1 MKDPLAIAL
10 KLSTIGVTPSDSER
24 VRPAHTM
31 TPDEALARAAQQG
44 QEEALLALIER
55 HHGPLLGYLYRLT
68 GGDRALADEIVQ
80 DAFERMLVALHQ
92 YRYPRPFKPWL
103 YAIALNRARDHY
115 KRADTRH
122 AVDQAEDAWERLPAD
137 DMTRGPEAQ
146 ALATALRSD
155 VAAALRA
162 IPLSQ
167 REALLLRYVEDMPLA
182 AIAET
187 LDVPVG
193 TVKSRISLG
202 LRRLR
207 MLLEDR

>member
-1 MKDPLAIAL
+1 MLILQARSSGL
-10 KLSTIGVTPSDSER
+10 HRIGAGATPGPE
-24 VRPAHTM
+24 RPALPMDT
-31 TPDEALARAAQQG
+31 DEALAQAAQSG
-44 QEEALLALIER
+44 NDDALQALIER

-68 GGDRALADEIVQ
+68 GGDRALADEWVQ
-80 DAFERMLVALHQ
+80 DAFVRMLGALHQ
-92 YRYPRPFKPWL
+92 YRSPRPFKPWL

-122 AVDQAEDAWERLPAD
+122 AVDQADEAWERLPAD
-137 DMTRGPEAQ
+137 DTARGPEAQ
-146 ALATALRSD
+146 AIATALRSD

-162 IPLSQ
+162 IPLLQ